1 MQLSLRIM
9 KLVKFGKDW
18 SAFAAIG
25 KDNVMHNYLD
35 KSQIQIFLRGKKII
49 KSVFLHLIDHFIL
62 YGEKYFI

>member
-9 KLVKFGKDW
+9 KLKKFGKHW

-35 KSQIQIFLRGKKII
+35 KSQIKIFLRGKKII
-49 KSVFLHLIDHFIL
+49 KSGFLH
-62 YGEKYFI
+62 